1 MKTFKIAKKTNE
13 PLTTVPITYRNFTV
27 SGENL
32 CLAIKKESAMEL
44 LAGGK
49 IHFEKFASG
58 NTGQMI
64 KVYEEDAEIKEVV
77 DEGDIRYVYF
87 DYVYI
92 KPLTL
97 ASFMNINSG
106 DGYKYKLYF
115 TSDHFM
121 LPCDLA
127 NMVVYI
133 RRGDDILEFSD
144 LALCYPGELNKGKDI
159 IPEGG
164 ECCDDTTKLF
174 NYETMERNSILA
186 KKMRVIKGSSFKPES
201 GDKVLFATNP
211 FFHTSSEKV
220 VSPNVIT
227 YGCPGE
233 IVNVCKYVDF
243 LGLGVVLEQDYD
255 AKRMFQEYQVN
266 ELFVKKIKN
275 SIIPPFIDLEKVK
288 YAPAFFETIPND
300 ETEDNQEDTITITHL
315 ATGLTFNLHFRTRIS
330 GGTIEN
336 PEEYDDDV
344 REAMLAHS
352 FEDTWHFNDEMSTW
366 NGNGLKDPQVENSGE
381 IEREHLYDDENFVNS
396 SNLIGYLGFTD
407 DDVYNQKNRVK
418 QTFIRLSFYDD
429 KNPLT
434 QNLLCYS
441 TIFLDSG
448 DLYGKYVKRKA
459 WLDEVSM
466 EEEDE
471 EYNTELNP
479 IVWNP
484 TAITDPCSAVT
495 CQLMVN
501 DEYDMTRSGE
511 GFNLYLFREDAP
523 VENDDV
529 QNIYMKVEFN
539 HAGIGRTVPLIFWRK
554 VKDKTGKVF
563 NEASALTISNYLDN
577 LYIPIAISLSDR
589 GYVYSF
595 PDAISA
601 DDEENYGR
609 CNGIVWENERLV
621 LNLFE
626 PMIEPEPEV
635 PID

>member
-13 PLTTVPITYRNFTV
+13 PITTVPITYTSFIV
-27 SGENL
+27 SGESL
-32 CLAIKKESAMEL
+32 CIAVEKKKAMEL
-44 LAGGK
+44 LPGGR

-64 KVYEEDAEIKEVV
+64 KVCEEDAEIREVV
-77 DEGDIRYVYF
+77 DEENVRYVYF

-97 ASFMNINSG
+97 ASFMNIDSA

-121 LPCDLA
+121 LPCDL
-127 NMVVYI
+127 NGLVVYV

-159 IPEGG
+159 IPDGG
-164 ECCDDTTKLF
+164 KCCDDTTKLF

-186 KKMRVIKGSSFKPES
+186 KRMRVIKGSSFKPEP

-211 FFHTSSEKV
+211 YFRTNSEKT
-220 VSPNVIT
+220 VSPRVTT

-243 LGLGVVLEQDYD
+243 MDIDVVLEQDYD

-266 ELFVKKIKN
+266 ELFVKKIKS
-275 SIIPPFIDLEKVK
+275 SIIPDFIDLEKVK
-288 YAPAFFETIPND
+288 YAPAFFETKLNE
-300 ETEDNQEDTITITHL
+300 ETEDDTGDTITITHL

-336 PEEYDDDV
+336 EEDYDPDV
-344 REAMLAHS
+344 LEAIQAHS
-352 FEDTWHFNDEMSTW
+352 FEDTWHFNDEMTTW
-366 NGNGLKDPQVENSGE
+366 NGNGLDPTFPNGGE
-381 IEREHLYDDENFVNS
+381 KTREQLYLDEDFVNS

-407 DDVYNQKNRVK
+407 DDIYNQKNRVK

-448 DLYGKYVKRKA
+448 DLFGKYVKRKA
-459 WLDEVSM
+459 WLDEVSF
-466 EEEDE
+466 EEDDE
-471 EYNTELNP
+471 EYNVQLNP
-479 IVWNP
+479 IVWSP
-484 TAITDPCSAVT
+484 TAKTDPCSAVT
-495 CQLMVN
+495 CQMIVN

-523 VENDDV
+523 VENEV

-539 HAGIGRTVPLIFWRK
+539 HAGIGRTVPLIYWRK
-554 VKDKTGKVF
+554 VKDKNGVETD
-563 NEASALTISNYLDN
+563 EASAITISNYLDN
-577 LYIPIAISLSDR
+577 LYIPISISLSDR

-595 PDAISA
+595 PDTVQVT
-601 DDEENYGR
+601 DDPATR
-609 CNGIVWENERLV
+609 RNGIIWENERIV

-626 PMIEPEPEV
+626 PMIQPEPE
-635 PID
+635 ITGD